1 MTNPKQNAGEKEK
14 PAENIEFGKRLKS
27 LRQQRELTLDA
38 ASRLTRLADP
48 KGDGISR
55 VTMSRYENGDFS
67 PGLRELRILSTSF
80 RVPLSYLAYGDSEDP
95 MNFMEPSIELVLEDK
110 IAQVVLHMLAQYGL
124 IDKKEAN
131 AEERFSP
138 EYEQMLEQ
146 AKASD

>member
-1 MTNPKQNAGEKEK
+1 
-14 PAENIEFGKRLKS
+14 
-27 LRQQRELTLDA
+27 
-38 ASRLTRLADP
+38 
-48 KGDGISR
+48 
-55 VTMSRYENGDFS
+55 
-67 PGLRELRILSTSF
+67 
-80 RVPLSYLAYGDSEDP
+80 